1 MKYSTVSY
9 LMHHGVEGQ
18 KWGIR
23 RWQNEDGSLTPE
35 GREHYGVG
43 KLDFNSKYVGNKRSA
58 KAAFKEERKKL
69 YGEIDE
75 AGYKDWDNWETA
87 SQKKLEKEWDD
98 KHAKYKK
105 KLKGYLDVDNQG
117 FEEHFDAIEKY
128 NKEHPNDKID
138 PYDDATWDERDPDM
152 YDYDDFN
159 KQEAVYNKN
168 QKAAKKY
175 VDSYL
180 SSKYGDTLVSNANR
194 ADIAKGAI
202 AVTGGLLVI
211 GGVVAGTVYGTE
223 KLLEKAGEAIDKG
236 VEKARDRRR
245 NK

>member
-1 MKYSTVSY
+1 M
-9 LMHHGVEGQ
+9 
-18 KWGIR
+18 
-23 RWQNEDGSLTPE
+23 
-35 GREHYGVG
+35 
-43 KLDFNSKYVGNKRSA
+43 
-58 KAAFKEERKKL
+58 
-69 YGEIDE
+69 
-75 AGYKDWDNWETA
+75 
-87 SQKKLEKEWDD
+87 
-98 KHAKYKK
+98 
-105 KLKGYLDVDNQG
+105 DNQG

-175 VDSYL
+175 VDNYL
-180 SSKYGDTLVSNANR
+180 SSKYGDTLMKNANR
-194 ADIAKGAI
+194 ADIAKGTI

-211 GGVVAGTVYGTE
+211 GGVIAGTVYGTE

-245 NK
+245 NN